1 MFKPPP
7 QPDRRATGV
16 RIAVVALC
24 VGYASVL
31 AGLLLGL

>member
-7 QPDRRATGV
+7 QPSRRGTTV
-16 RIAVVALC
+16 RIALAALC

-31 AGLLLGL
+31 AGLLLGR